1 MFIDGLDKICMKCR
15 GSTIVLNYNPPVLFF
30 RSAFQEMS
38 DQNAIISQGRARC
51 WEGRWEGRE
60 GWREAGREADD
71 REGEGEGGKREVTEN
86 RKEKEIK
93 LKNGWEGKEIKPS

>member
-38 DQNAIISQGRARC
+38 DQNAIISQGRARS

-71 REGEGEGGKREVTEN
+71 REGEGEGEPICSILGILLTPLHLG
-86 RKEKEIK
+86 IK
-93 LKNGWEGKEIKPS
+93 C

>member
-38 DQNAIISQGRARC
+38 DQNAIISQGRARS

-71 REGEGEGGKREVTEN
+71 GEGEGEGGNPYATDW
-86 RKEKEIK
+86 
-93 LKNGWEGKEIKPS
+93 GFC